1 MAGQETT
8 GPVPERAAYRIKRA
22 LLGPPLVTDRLGSE
36 RLPNSLAL
44 GVLAPDCISSSAYGT
59 EEMLIELLPVFGL
72 AGFALVL
79 PITGI
84 VLVILLLLTLS
95 YRQVVSVYT
104 RAGGSYVVARENFGP
119 RTAQIAAVALLIDYI
134 VTVAVQTSAGTVA
147 VVSAV
152 PALGPYSLEISIGV
166 VVLLAFGNLRGI
178 REAGRAFALPTYLF
192 SLAIGAVIVTGVVRE
207 VAGTL
212 PVLDPATMPGTVPVT
227 HQSGLVAGVLV
238 LTLLRSFANGGSSLT
253 GLEAISNGVGTFRD
267 PRGQNARRTLV
278 TMACVLG
285 FLVAGVSWL
294 AHVTHATPYQDGYPS
309 VISQEARAVFGHGA
323 TATVLFV
330 LVQTAS
336 ALILY
341 TGANT
346 SFNGFPYLASFVA
359 EDSFLPR
366 WLTKRGHRL
375 VFSNGVVVLAVVAV
389 ALLAVTGGTVNALVP
404 LYAIGVFTGFTMA
417 GLGMARYH
425 RREREDRWRLKL
437 AVNAGAGVLSALVV
451 LIFAIVKFTEGA
463 WLIVVLFPLLVAA
476 LIRLNGEY
484 RREERAL
491 GVLAPRL
498 RVEPNWS
505 RHALL
510 VFVDTVDLATLRALR
525 YARGLR
531 ARSGGEPIRAVH
543 FVLDQARAERLLRR
557 WESLAVPDVALE
569 LIECRDRRL
578 GRATVELLR
587 REIVDDRSAA
597 TVLLPR
603 RVYPVLSRLLHDRT
617 ADHIAEQVSRVPNA
631 VATIVPFD
639 ITTALRRVEGTTAST
654 APSGG
659 STEDDR
665 GPGTAPYRAADGAD
679 RRPAPAPRSARVTSL
694 DRISDQG
701 PVTLECRVHDVVRS
715 GEGSPVTVDLVD
727 DTGHFPARFTNGAGC
742 VDLVPGAHVRVR
754 GRVTRW
760 RGELVLSDP
769 EYTVLE
775 GDSGGTG
782 RE

>member
-1 MAGQETT
+1 MEGQNATAA
-8 GPVPERAAYRIKRA
+8 VPERTAYRIKRA

-79 PITGI
+79 PITGV

-95 YRQVVSVYT
+95 YRQVVTVYT

-119 RTAQIAAVALLIDYI
+119 RTAQIAAVALLIDYT

-147 VVSAV
+147 VVSAI

-166 VVLLAFGNLRGI
+166 VVVLAYGNLRGI

-192 SLAIGAVIVTGVVRE
+192 SLAIGAVIVTGIVRE
-207 VAGTL
+207 MAGTL
-212 PVLDPATMPGTVPVT
+212 PVFDPATMPGTVSVT
-227 HQSGLVAGVLV
+227 PQSGLVASVLV

-253 GLEAISNGVGTFRD
+253 GLEAISNGVGTFHE

-278 TMACVLG
+278 TMASILA

-294 AHVTHATPYQDGYPS
+294 AHLTHATPYQSGYPS

-323 TATVLFV
+323 IGTVLFV
-330 LVQTAS
+330 LVQAVS

-375 VFSNGVVVLAVVAV
+375 VFSNGVVVLSVVAI

-417 GLGMARYH
+417 GFGMARYH
-425 RREREDRWRLKL
+425 RREREHRWRAKL
-437 AVNAGAGVLSALVV
+437 AINASAGVLSALVV

-463 WLIVVLFPLLVAA
+463 WLIVVLFPVLVVA

-484 RREERAL
+484 RREEQAL
-491 GVLAPRL
+491 EVLAPRFG
-498 RVEPNWS
+498 VEPNWS
-505 RHALL
+505 RHVVL

-543 FVLDQARAERLLRR
+543 FVLDQARAEGLSRR
-557 WESLAVPDVALE
+557 WASLAVPDDVSLQ

-578 GRATVELLR
+578 GRATIELLR
-587 REIVDDRSAA
+587 REIVDDRTAA

-603 RVYPVLSRLLHDRT
+603 RVYPALARPLHDRT
-617 ADHIAEQVSRVPNA
+617 ADHIADQVSRVPNA

-639 ITTALRRVEGTTAST
+639 ITSALRRMHSNDMPT
-654 APSGG
+654 APTGEPQD
-659 STEDDR
+659 TH
-665 GPGTAPYRAADGAD
+665 
-679 RRPAPAPRSARVTSL
+679 RRPEVVPKTGRVTSL
-694 DRISDQG
+694 DGIADQG
-701 PVTLECRVHDVVRS
+701 LVTVECRVHAVDRPGDES
-715 GEGSPVTVDLVD
+715 EVTVDLVD
-727 DTGHFPARFTNGAGC
+727 DTGHFPARFSDPALCQDLTCGAQ
-742 VDLVPGAHVRVR
+742 VRLR
-754 GRVTRW
+754 GRVTLW
-760 RGELVLSDP
+760 RGVLMLSDP
-769 EYTVLE
+769 EYTLLAE
-775 GDSGGTG
+775 DQSSTG
-782 RE
+782 HK